1 MSKLDKIKGKTVIIS
16 GASGGIGF
24 NVAKRLIE
32 KYDCKIIG
40 IARNE
45 EKIKKAIETLGDK
58 KDNFKYRLFDVRVKE
73 NWLNFAEELKT
84 QGVKPDILINNAGFM
99 LPFTKIENVTFD
111 EVDEIVKTNFNSYV
125 YSVKTLLPQISESPY
140 PAIVN
145 VASAAGLFPVVGE
158 SMYCATKYAVRGFTQ
173 TLAVD
178 YKRKIYFGGV
188 YPGFIKTD
196 LFDRMGVK
204 KEEKNLVEK
213 FTMPVEKAAKKIVR
227 GIYKRKKNIVIGYDG
242 KLLNFLGKFFPKT
255 GAKLVAFV
263 LRKSKL
269 KLFDGVFKEE
279 KK

>member
-1 MSKLDKIKGKTVIIS
+1 MSKKSKIQGKTVIIS

-24 NVAKRLIE
+24 NVTKRLIE

-58 KDNFKYRLFDVRVKE
+58 KSNFTYRLFDVREKE
-73 NWLNFAEELKT
+73 NWIKFSEDLKNE
-84 QGVKPDILINNAGFM
+84 GIKPDILINNAGFM
-99 LPFTKIENVTFD
+99 LPFTKIENISFD
-111 EVDEIVKTNFNSYV
+111 EVDEIVKTNFTSYV
-125 YSVKTLLPQISESPY
+125 YSIKSLLPLINDSEY
-140 PAIVN
+140 PAVIN

-158 SMYCATKYAVRGFTQ
+158 SMYCATKYAVRGLTQ

-178 YKRKIYFGGV
+178 YKKKIYFGGV

-204 KEEKNLVEK
+204 KEEKNLVDK
-213 FTMPVEKAAKKIVR
+213 FTMPVDKAAKKIVK

-255 GAKLVAFV
+255 GARLVAFV

-269 KLFDGVFKEE
+269 KLFDGVFK
-279 KK
+279 